1 MTKAKHIFG
10 PAGYHMWQVT
20 VLGVPVRSGIN
31 FPTIEEAAFNCQL
44 FKHYL
49 RQEFRMDF
57 DESLDGEVFAMI
69 AYRLSVALT
78 DSPSVLSALCDNAR
92 TFISEHGEK
101 LATHRDSVPIS
112 VAEKFRRSGMIEIP
126 AIREWVNK
134 CEAADLLA
142 KEYAAVN
149 SDSFFTR
156 LGVVDRSLDASLKS
170 LALAVR
176 LHGSSPPASLVPRV
190 ADLTKLIERL
200 METQDNVRELTTRL
214 RREQSDVENALPT
227 LEANRPPLT

>member
-69 AYRLSVALT
+69 AYRLSVSLP
-78 DSPSVLSALCDNAR
+78 DSPSVLSALPDNAR

-101 LATHRDSVPIS
+101 LAAHRDSVPVS

-134 CEAADLLA
+134 CEAASILV
-142 KEYAAVN
+142 KEYATVN
-149 SDSFFTR
+149 SSSFFTR
-156 LGVVDRSLDASLKS
+156 LSVVEKSLDTSLKT

-176 LHGSSPPASLVPRV
+176 LHGSSPPTSLQPRV
-190 ADLTKLIERL
+190 DELTKLIEHLRTDL
-200 METQDNVRELTTRL
+200 DYVRELGLRL
-214 RREQSDVENALPT
+214 RHEEDAVMAALPA
-227 LEANRPPLT
+227 LEAARPPLS